1 MSVFKQSL
9 VAWTCL
15 AALIAT
21 GCGSGYNAVA
31 RPTPLPQPVRTNR
44 TVAPG
49 TPVPVQLSTTMSTHH
64 RYRVNGAAYVTMQP
78 IRDVNGE
85 MLVPE
90 GTPVRATL
98 VSDSPNGF
106 GSPGRLT
113 ARLEGVIAVDG
124 SLIPLSGEASIRG
137 ARKTGAAL
145 GLGLG
150 LMFLMGPFAWF
161 FFAKQGGHATM
172 EAGQVIQGVV
182 AAPR

>member
-1 MSVFKQSL
+1 ML
-9 VAWTCL
+9 AGRTRRIAACACL
-15 AALIAT
+15 AALSAT
-21 GCGSGYNAVA
+21 GCGSGYNAVV
-31 RPTPLPQPVRTNR
+31 RPTPLPQPVRSNR

-49 TPVPVQLSTTMSTHH
+49 TAVPVQLSATMSTHE

-78 IRDVNGE
+78 ILDVSGE
-85 MLVPE
+85 TVVPE

-113 ARLEGVIAVDG
+113 ARLEGVVGVDG
-124 SLIPLSGEASIRG
+124 TFIPLRGEASIRG

-145 GLGLG
+145 GLGFG

-182 AAPR
+182 AAP